1 MMNEWMDRIIEWW
14 MNELNDERMDELSKV
29 YSMDELSNDR
39 EKERW
44 MMHEWMNW
52 V

>member
-29 YSMDELSNDR
+29 YSMDELSKDR